1 MPVDLDPVQLRP
13 SVPEKEAPPGNV
25 VPWARFIAG
34 VKPGIM
40 VDYDKLRPS
49 ELLFA
54 DEIEFEQFKV
64 KGKKQSMLLVYDAM
78 TGGIRVKAEN
88 SKREHGDR
96 FRELAIQEAWN
107 KRGHKT
113 ARLDAGR
120 GPFCFGKSF
129 RHVNGGRRESEFTQS
144 NTRF

>member
-1 MPVDLDPVQLRP
+1 M
-13 SVPEKEAPPGNV
+13 PEKEAPPGNV

-78 TGGIRVKAEN
+78 TR
-88 SKREHGDR
+88 D
-96 FRELAIQEAWN
+96 F
-107 KRGHKT
+107 
-113 ARLDAGR
+113 
-120 GPFCFGKSF
+120 F
-129 RHVNGGRRESEFTQS
+129 
-144 NTRF
+144 